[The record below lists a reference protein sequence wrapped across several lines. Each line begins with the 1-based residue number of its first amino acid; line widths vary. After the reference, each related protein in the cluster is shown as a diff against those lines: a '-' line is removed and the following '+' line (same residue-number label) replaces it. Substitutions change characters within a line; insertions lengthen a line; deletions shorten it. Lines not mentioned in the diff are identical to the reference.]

1 MEGGGCTSACC
12 KDDLQSKGLK
22 SGGGG
27 HVGPARVKEGLAEE
41 RAVGVSAV
49 TGVVVAAVM
58 LSVVGWQW
66 HSRPRYGEGKE
77 GKEGPVGVMTVSGSR

>member
-1 MEGGGCTSACC
+1 MEEGGCTSACC

-22 SGGGG
+22 SGGG
-27 HVGPARVKEGLAEE
+27 GPARVKEGLAEE

-49 TGVVVAAVM
+49 TGVVVAVVM

-77 GKEGPVGVMTVSGSR
+77 GKSGPVGVMTVSGSR